1 MLQVKDLHA
10 YYGKSHVLH
19 GVSFSVGKGEI
30 VALLGRNGSGRSTT
44 AKAIM
49 GLVDAEGVLEWQG
62 HNILGKKAFEIAHLG
77 IGYVPENREIF
88 PGLTVHQ
95 NLIMGV
101 KKKRDNSRWSFD
113 DMYQM

>member
-19 GVSFSVGKGEI
+19 GVNFSVGKGEI

-49 GLVDAEGVLEWQG
+49 GLVDAQGSVEW
-62 HNILGKKAFEIAHLG
+62 LGQQIVGRKPFEIAHLG
-77 IGYVPENREIF
+77 QHQPER
-88 PGLTVHQ
+88 PTH
-95 NLIMGV
+95 
-101 KKKRDNSRWSFD
+101 
-113 DMYQM
+113 